1 MSERASERTVIR
13 DTPERIFEVITDY
26 AAYPHWATNVKEVEV
41 QRLDEDGRA
50 GLVAYR
56 AAAMGRSAAYVLEY
70 FYGTNPLRVSWRLA
84 QGDLV
89 RRLDGRYVLV
99 ALDDDAAGPRTEVTY
114 ELEVDV
120 SMPMSGFLRRR
131 AETRILRTALEDLRS
146 WVEEGTHSQQPAG

>member
-1 MSERASERTVIR
+1 MSDRAYERTIIR
-13 DTPERIFEVITDY
+13 DTAERIFQVIIDY
-26 AAYPHWATNVKEVEV
+26 GAYPEWATNVKEVDV
-41 QRLDEDGRA
+41 KRVDEDGRA

-84 QGDLV
+84 EGDLV
-89 RRLDGRYVLV
+89 RRLDGRYLLTQ
-99 ALDDDAAGPRTEVTY
+99 LDDDAGGPRTEVTY

-131 AETRILRTALEDLRS
+131 AESRILRTALEDLRS
-146 WVEEGTHSQQPAG
+146 WVEEGNPAVA

>member
-1 MSERASERTVIR
+1 MGDRAFERTIIR

-26 AAYPHWATNVKEVEV
+26 AAYPQWANNVKDVTV
-41 QRLDEDGRA
+41 DRIDEDGRA
-50 GLVAYR
+50 GLVSYR

-99 ALDDDAAGPRTEVTY
+99 PLEDDATGPRTEVTY
-114 ELEVDV
+114 ELEVDI

-131 AETRILRTALEDLRS
+131 AESRILRNALEDLRS
-146 WVEEGTHSQQPAG
+146 WVEEGAQLQS